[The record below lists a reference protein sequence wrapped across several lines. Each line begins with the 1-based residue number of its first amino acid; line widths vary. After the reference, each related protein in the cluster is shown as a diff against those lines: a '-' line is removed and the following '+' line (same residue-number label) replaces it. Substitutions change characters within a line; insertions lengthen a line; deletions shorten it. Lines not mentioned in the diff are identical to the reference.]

1 MFLFAQAFWR
11 RHHFNWFA
19 DVRVTIHKRQLR
31 LDRFTIT
38 GDDMSVA
45 VAGDGLHH
53 SVTRCV
59 RSMLIPSPNLLLL
72 FESQL
77 AAYSH
82 RRAAVGVTLAAS
94 SGVLGICNS
103 GNDN

>member
-1 MFLFAQAFWR
+1 
-11 RHHFNWFA
+11 
-19 DVRVTIHKRQLR
+19 
-31 LDRFTIT
+31 
-38 GDDMSVA
+38 
-45 VAGDGLHH
+45 
-53 SVTRCV
+53 
-59 RSMLIPSPNLLLL
+59 MLIPSPNLLLL